1 MIPALPIEI
10 ACPKC
15 GTKHVAQVQSIIDVG
30 QDPQLKAALLGGQ
43 LNTVTCPA
51 CGALG
56 AVSTPLLYH
65 DADKELLLL
74 FVPPE
79 LSLPMEERERLTG
92 NMVNALMSTVPA
104 EKRKGYFLNPRTA
117 LTRQSLIED
126 ILQADGITKEMIA
139 EQRARSVLLQDLLA
153 AMDEEQQLKSV
164 LEQHEDQIDYS
175 FFLTL
180 AAAAQGSAEAGQQE
194 LADRIL
200 KLRELLL
207 ARVPV
212 VLPEPLPL
220 DTSPSE
226 VVDRVLAAKDEQTR
240 TALAMHNRPL
250 LDYAFFQELTRRI
263 EQAAPEEAESLR
275 SVRAEL
281 LEVTEQL
288 DKEAQAL
295 QEAKIKLLQAALDS
309 PDPAQTLRQRQDEV
323 DLSFMTI
330 LGAALRQ
337 AQEKGEQEKAEQ
349 LLALNETV
357 LSILQEGLP
366 PQLRMVNELL
376 DADYPEETRNVLQ
389 ERSDEWDAETVELL
403 EALAADLESQGR
415 KDAAHKLRQIRGQAE
430 EILQDQGEPV
440 QRPQQPGDAD
450 S

>member
-1 MIPALPIEI
+1 MIPTLPIEI
-10 ACPKC
+10 SCPKC
-15 GTKHVAQVQSIIDVG
+15 GTKYVAQVQSIIDVG
-30 QDPQLKAALLGGQ
+30 QDRQLKASLLSGQ

-56 AVSTPLLYH
+56 AISTPLLYH
-65 DADKELLLL
+65 DPDKELLLL

-79 LSLPMEERERLTG
+79 LSLPLQERERLTG
-92 NMVNALMSTVPA
+92 NMVNALMSTLPA

-117 LTRQSLIED
+117 LTRQSLIEE
-126 ILQADGITKEMIA
+126 ILQADGITPEMIA

-153 AMDEEQQLKSV
+153 AMDEEERLQTII
-164 LEQHEDQIDYS
+164 EQHEDKIDYP

-180 AAAAQGSAEAGQQE
+180 AAAAQGSADAGQEQ
-194 LADRIL
+194 LADRL
-200 KLRELLL
+200 LRLRETLLT
-207 ARVPV
+207 RVSV
-212 VLPEPLPL
+212 ALPEPLPL
-220 DTSPSE
+220 DTPPAE
-226 VVDRVLAAKDEQTR
+226 VVDRLLAAKDEQTR
-240 TALAMHNRPL
+240 TALAMYNRPL

-263 EQAAPEEAESLR
+263 EQAGPEEAQSLR
-275 SVRAEL
+275 TLRAEL

-295 QEAKIKLLQAALDS
+295 QEAKIRLLQAALDS

-323 DLSFMTI
+323 DLVFMTI

-337 AQEKGEQEKAEQ
+337 AQENGAQEKVQQ

-376 DADYPEETRNVLQ
+376 DADYPEETRTILQ
-389 ERSDEWDAETVELL
+389 ERSAEWDAETLELL
-403 EALAADLESQGR
+403 ETLAADLESQGR
-415 KDAAHKLRQIRGQAE
+415 KDAAHKLRQIRSQAE
-430 EILQDQGEPV
+430 VILQEQGELG
-440 QRPQQPGDAD
+440 QRPQQSGDAD
-450 S
+450 G

>member
-1 MIPALPIEI
+1 MIPTLPIEI
-10 ACPKC
+10 SCPKC
-15 GTKHVAQVQSIIDVG
+15 RTKYVAQVQSIIDVE

-56 AVSTPLLYH
+56 AISTPLLYH
-65 DADKELLLL
+65 DPEKQLLLL

-79 LSLPMEERERLTG
+79 LSLPLEERERLTG

-104 EKRKGYFLNPRTA
+104 EKRKGYFLSPRTA
-117 LTRQSLIED
+117 LTRQSLIEE
-126 ILQADGITKEMIA
+126 ILQADGITPEMIA
-139 EQRARSVLLQDLLA
+139 EQRARSVLLQELLA
-153 AMDEEQQLKSV
+153 AMDEEERLQTLI
-164 LEQHEDQIDYS
+164 EQHQDKIDYP

-180 AAAAQGSAEAGQQE
+180 AAAAQGSADAGQQE

-200 KLRELLL
+200 GLRETLLT
-207 ARVPV
+207 RVSV
-212 VLPEPLPL
+212 TLPEPLPL
-220 DTSPSE
+220 DTPAEE
-226 VVDRVLAAKDEQTR
+226 VLDKILAAKDEQTR
-240 TALAMHNRPL
+240 TALAMYNRPL

-263 EQAAPEEAESLR
+263 EQADPQEAESLR
-275 SVRAEL
+275 TLRSEL

-295 QEAKIKLLQAALDS
+295 QEAKIQLLQAALDS

-323 DLSFMTI
+323 DLVFMTI

-337 AQEKGEQEKAEQ
+337 AQENSAQEKVEQ

-376 DADYPEETRNVLQ
+376 DADYPQETLKILQ
-389 ERSDEWDAETVELL
+389 ERNAQLDAEMLDLL
-403 EALAADLESQGR
+403 ETLAADLESQGR
-415 KDAAHKLRQIRGQAE
+415 KDAAQKLAQIRSQAA
-430 EILQDQGEPV
+430 EILQERGEPQ
-440 QRPQQPGDAD
+440 QRPQQSGGSDR
-450 S
+450 